1 MFCGEFGLKDLKMLR
16 DVSLSAALAVRVNYE
31 APSYLAAEAKWCS
44 AVGAGPELKDTS
56 ERLLGSKG

>member
-31 APSYLAAEAKWCS
+31 APSYLAAEAK
-44 AVGAGPELKDTS
+44 
-56 ERLLGSKG
+56 